1 MPGSPALPGLLPRE
15 AAMIRRQAEGSDRG
29 RIAVGRFGAPHGVRG
44 EIRVKSYTADPLAI
58 AGYGELQDR
67 TGTRKFRLANARHV
81 KDDMLVVRVAGVTDR
96 AAVEALVNEELFI
109 ERAQLPPPEED
120 EFYLNDLIGL
130 EARLRD
136 GTRYGH
142 IKNVLNFGAGDI
154 LEIDTGAAETA
165 MLAFTKPVVPEVHVT
180 ERYVI
185 VDPPKEFEG
194 EPSSG

>member
-1 MPGSPALPGLLPRE
+1 M
-15 AAMIRRQAEGSDRG
+15 MRRQAEGTDRE

-44 EIRVKSYTADPLAI
+44 EVRVKSYTADPLAI

-81 KDDMLVVRVAGVTDR
+81 KDDMLVVRVAGVADR
-96 AAVEALVNEELFI
+96 TAVEALVNEELFI
-109 ERAQLPPPEED
+109 DRAQLPPPEED

-136 GTRYGH
+136 GARYGR

-165 MLAFTKPVVPEVHVT
+165 MLAFTKSVVPEVHVT
-180 ERYVI
+180 EGYVI
-185 VDPPKEFEG
+185 VDPPEEIEG
-194 EPSSG
+194 EPPSG